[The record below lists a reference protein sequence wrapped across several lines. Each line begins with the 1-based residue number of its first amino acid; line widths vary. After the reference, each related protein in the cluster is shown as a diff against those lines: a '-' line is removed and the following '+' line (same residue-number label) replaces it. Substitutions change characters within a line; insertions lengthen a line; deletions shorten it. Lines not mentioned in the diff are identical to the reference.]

1 MSVRQRSLS
10 GNKAR
15 NPRVVHRRG
24 CSTSSIGKA
33 SKPSSELGS
42 KKPPSWSPPREARLE
57 EVRRMISAI
66 DPTVQAFLG
75 FLEQEAAS
83 DPQRL
88 RPFGGHIVQRAADLV
103 EDVEID
109 LLAPFEED

>member
-1 MSVRQRSLS
+1 
-10 GNKAR
+10 
-15 NPRVVHRRG
+15 
-24 CSTSSIGKA
+24 
-33 SKPSSELGS
+33 
-42 KKPPSWSPPREARLE
+42 
-57 EVRRMISAI
+57 MISAI

>member
-1 MSVRQRSLS
+1 M
-10 GNKAR
+10 
-15 NPRVVHRRG
+15 
-24 CSTSSIGKA
+24 T
-33 SKPSSELGS
+33 
-42 KKPPSWSPPREARLE
+42 
-57 EVRRMISAI
+57 SAI

-103 EDVEID
+103 GDVEIN
-109 LLAPFEED
+109 LHASLEED